1 MKITVLNKACLKL
14 YFLGSGSIGIPS
26 LNALIGT
33 PDIELVGIGT
43 QPDRPAGRHKTLT
56 PTDVGRWASEQ
67 NLKVDKPP
75 SVNSETFLEYLGN
88 LKPDILL
95 VISFGQILKEKLL
108 ELPSVSCVNA
118 HASLLPFYRGAS
130 PIAAALLNGDS
141 KTGVSF
147 MKMERGLDTGP
158 VYCSY
163 EYHIKENER
172 ASELEDALASL
183 AGKHAPDVLLKIASG
198 ALSPIKQD
206 DGKASY
212 AGKISRKDACFT
224 WSEKAVEINSR
235 SRAFYPWPGAVFPA
249 VLKHGL
255 ETEIKISRARVCKEM
270 ESRPGEIL
278 KADKHGWI
286 VACGEDAL
294 ELLSVIP
301 KGKKEMSGA
310 EFIRGA
316 HFTTGDILPSGKVNT
331 EINNLKTN
339 KHIGIYR

>member
-1 MKITVLNKACLKL
+1 MKNYSLNTGRLKI

-26 LNALIGT
+26 LNALLGT

-43 QPDRPAGRHKTLT
+43 QPDRPAGRHKILT
-56 PTDVGRWASEQ
+56 PTDVGRWASER

-88 LKPDILL
+88 FKPDILL

-141 KTGVSF
+141 KTGISF

-158 VYCSY
+158 VYCSC

-172 ASELEDALASL
+172 ASELEDALALL
-183 AGKHAPDVLLKIASG
+183 AGKHTPDVLLKIASG
-198 ALSPIKQD
+198 ALAPLKQD

-212 AGKISRKDACFT
+212 AGKISRKDASFA

-255 ETEIKISRARVCKEM
+255 ETEIKISRARVCEM
-270 ESRPGEIL
+270 KSRPGEIL
-278 KADKHGWI
+278 KADKNGWI

-310 EFIRGA
+310 EFVRGS
-316 HFTTGDILPSGKVNT
+316 HFTAGDILPSGNVNT
-331 EINNLKTN
+331 EINKLKTN
-339 KHIGIYR
+339 KHIGICR